1 LAKNLLGF
9 GLALLL
15 ARLLEPRD
23 YGLLGMV
30 LFFVGILSALQDTGL
45 ANAIIYLPHDDR
57 DVPTHYTA
65 LLAISLLL
73 TLSFFGSAPLVAR
86 FYETPDL
93 APLVRTLSLVLLL
106 NGLRGVSQARITKEL
121 RLAELAVI
129 ETSSGL
135 AAALVAVWLAW
146 RGFGVW
152 SLVANLILQNLL
164 QTAVVLGRLRPRFTL
179 RPRARVLADIFRWG
193 GPLTGS
199 NLLWRFYDN
208 ADYLMVAK
216 LLGAGPLGIYTMA
229 FRLATVVNE
238 KIVPVIM
245 RVSFPAFA
253 ALKEDPARLAGHW
266 LSVCRYMWLLTL
278 PVLALLAVCAEDF
291 LAIALGS
298 RWSEAAAPLRL
309 LCSVAALRAL
319 ASSASSLLSATGAT
333 GLLFRISL
341 LNTIALPAS
350 FAIGCQLGGVLGV
363 GVVWNVVYPPV
374 ALYLVRKAA
383 AAAHLPLRSF
393 VENLE
398 MPTFATAILL
408 SAALPVWWWMEPGS
422 LRLIATISAGSGA
435 YVAYLASRPKLRR
448 EIGAFLRLQQ
458 AD

>member
-1 LAKNLLGF
+1 M
-9 GLALLL
+9 L

-30 LFFVGILSALQDTGL
+30 IFFVGILSALQDTGL
-45 ANAIIYLPHDDR
+45 ANAIIYLGHDDSE
-57 DVPTHYTA
+57 VPTHYTA

-73 TLSFFGSAPLVAR
+73 TLTLFVSAPLVAR
-86 FYETPDL
+86 FYETPAL
-93 APLVRTLSLVLLL
+93 VPLVRALSLVLLL

-121 RLAELAVI
+121 RLPELAVI

-135 AAALVAVWLAW
+135 VSALIAVWMAW

-152 SLVANLILQNLL
+152 SLVANLILQNAL
-164 QTAVVLGRLRPRFTL
+164 QTALVLARLSPRFTL
-179 RPRARVLADIFRWG
+179 RPRARVLADILRWG

-229 FRLATVVNE
+229 FRLATLVNE
-238 KIVPVIM
+238 KIVPVIT

-266 LSVCRYMWLLTL
+266 LSVCRYISLITL
-278 PVLALLAVCAEDF
+278 PVLALLGVCAEDF
-291 LAIALGS
+291 LNVVLGT
-298 RWSEAAAPLRL
+298 RWSGAAAPLRL
-309 LCSVAALRAL
+309 LCTIAALRAL
-319 ASSASSLLSATGAT
+319 VTTASSLLSAVGAT

-341 LNTIALPAS
+341 FNTFVLPAS
-350 FAIGCQLGGVLGV
+350 FAIGCKLGGLMGV
-363 GVVWNVVYPPV
+363 GMVWNVVYPPI
-374 ALYLVRKAA
+374 ALYVLSRAA
-383 AAAHLPLRSF
+383 AAAHLPLRAF
-393 VENLE
+393 FQNLGLAAS
-398 MPTFATAILL
+398 ATGVLL
-408 SAALPVWWWMEPGS
+408 SAALPVWFWMESGLP
-422 LRLIATISAGSGA
+422 RLLATVSAGCGA
-435 YVAYLASRPKLRR
+435 YLACLASRPQLRR
-448 EIGAFLRLQQ
+448 EICAFLRFQQ